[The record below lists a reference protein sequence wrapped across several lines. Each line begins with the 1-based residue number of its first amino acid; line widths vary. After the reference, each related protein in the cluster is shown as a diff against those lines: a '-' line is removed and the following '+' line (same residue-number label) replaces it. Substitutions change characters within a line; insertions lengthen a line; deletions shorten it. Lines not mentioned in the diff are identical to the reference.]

1 MQPMQDENMT
11 DETNITHVAHP
22 GRTQRAGVLIT
33 LIAVVGAVAIMD
45 IVAEMVVDLARLR
58 NEDDY

>member
-1 MQPMQDENMT
+1 MQDDNMI
-11 DETNITHVAHP
+11 DETNVTRGAHP

-45 IVAEMVVDLARLR
+45 IVAEMVVELAHLR
-58 NEDDY
+58 SDDDY

>member
-1 MQPMQDENMT
+1 MKHDDLT
-11 DETNITHVAHP
+11 DEQETHVSHP

-45 IVAEMVVDLARLR
+45 IVAEMVVDLARLKAE
-58 NEDDY
+58 NDY